1 MAESDSREIA
11 ALIAK
16 ECKKKGISY
25 NNTKIQKLLYCCYG
39 VMLAWKNARICDE

>member
-25 NNTKIQKLLYCCYG
+25 NNTKSSP
-39 VMLAWKNARICDE
+39 D

>member
-16 ECKKKGISY
+16 ECKKKAAQRATLFHYIY
-25 NNTKIQKLLYCCYG
+25 KLL
-39 VMLAWKNARICDE
+39 NT